1 MLSRKCTFKGMG
13 YIHSHKIYVADQ
25 IFDKNDV
32 LSAHYSTANTS
43 KQKRDQYFGLFW
55 KTMASGAVKPRYIGY
70 SIVNLCSNTSYYW
83 GFAGNR

>member
-1 MLSRKCTFKGMG
+1 MEPLLLGLVKGMG

-43 KQKRDQYFGLFW
+43 KRKRDQYFGLF
-55 KTMASGAVKPRYIGY
+55 
-70 SIVNLCSNTSYYW
+70 
-83 GFAGNR
+83 